1 MTVKK
6 GKKVIAI
13 GAHPDDVEIGC
24 AGTLAR
30 HVKEGDAVTIL
41 HMTNTG
47 YGNRITGEILRTPE
61 QSRRE
66 AERAAEILGCDLIML
81 DFEEQK
87 VPFDAY
93 SVSLVNSILDEKGI
107 DVVYTNW
114 RGDSHQDHI
123 ATFKC
128 VMAAARY
135 IDNVYL
141 YEQIP
146 QPRTNELHVEPTRFV
161 NISNYIKIKMMA
173 VEAHE
178 SQVKKYGDSLIDGV
192 KSLARL
198 RGVQCKRNYA
208 EAFEVIKEVR

>member
-1 MTVKK
+1 MA
-6 GKKVIAI
+6 GRNIIAI

-24 AGTLAR
+24 AGTIAR
-30 HVKEGDAVTIL
+30 HVFEGDKVTIL

-47 YGNRITGEILRTPE
+47 YGNRITGEVLRTPE
-61 QSRRE
+61 QSRNE
-66 AERAAEILGCDLIML
+66 AARAAKILGCELIML

-93 SVSLVNSILDEKGI
+93 SIALVNDILEKKNI

-114 RGDSHQDHI
+114 RGDSHQDHV

-135 IDNVYL
+135 IKNVYL

-146 QPRTNELHVEPTRFV
+146 QPRVNEVHVEPTYYV
-161 NISNYIKIKMMA
+161 DITDYLDKKIEAIK
-173 VEAHE
+173 AHE
-178 SQVKKYGDSLIDGV
+178 SQVKKYGKSLIDGV
-192 KSLARL
+192 LALAKL
-198 RGVQCKRNYA
+198 RGIQCKRTYA
-208 EAFEVIKEVR
+208 EAFEVVKQVY

>member
-1 MTVKK
+1 MTFKK
-6 GKKVIAI
+6 KKNVIAI

-30 HVKEGDAVTIL
+30 HVDEGDAVTIL

-66 AERAAEILGCDLIML
+66 AERAAEIVGCNLVML

-93 SVSLVNSILDEKGI
+93 SVALVNSILDEREI
-107 DVVYTNW
+107 NIVYTNW

-146 QPRTNELHVEPTRFV
+146 QPRTNELHVEPTHFV
-161 NISNYIKIKMMA
+161 DITKYFEIKIRA
-173 VEAHE
+173 IEAHE
-178 SQVKKYGDSLIDGV
+178 SQVKKYGDSVIDGV

-198 RGVQCKRNYA
+198 RGVQCKRGYV

>member
-1 MTVKK
+1 MAHK
-6 GKKVIAI
+6 KKVIAI

-30 HVKEGDAVTIL
+30 HIDEGDDVTIL

-47 YGNRITGEILRTPE
+47 YSNRITGEILRTPV

-66 AERAAEILGCDLIML
+66 AERAAKILGCDLIML

-93 SVSLVNSILDEKGI
+93 SVALVNSILDEREV
-107 DVVYTNW
+107 DVVYTSW

-123 ATFKC
+123 ATFKT
-128 VMAAARY
+128 VMAAARH

-146 QPRTNELHVEPTRFV
+146 QPRTNELHVEPTYFV
-161 NISNYIKIKMMA
+161 DITKYFEIKVKTI
-173 VEAHE
+173 EAHE
-178 SQVKKYGDSLIDGV
+178 SQVKKYGDSVMDGV

-198 RGVQCKRNYA
+198 RGVQCKRKYA

>member
-1 MTVKK
+1 MT
-6 GKKVIAI
+6 GKNIIAI

-30 HVKEGDAVTIL
+30 HISEGDKVTIL

-47 YGNRITGEILRTPE
+47 YGNRITGEVLRTPE
-61 QSRRE
+61 QSRSE
-66 AERAAEILGCDLIML
+66 ADKATKILGCELIML
-81 DFEEQK
+81 DFAEQE

-93 SVSLVNSILDEKGI
+93 SVALINDILDKKKI
-107 DVVYTNW
+107 NVVYTNW

-128 VMAAARY
+128 VMAAARH
-135 IDNVYL
+135 IENVYL

-146 QPRTNELHVEPTRFV
+146 QPRTNEMHVEPTYYVDITDYLAKKLEVIR
-161 NISNYIKIKMMA
+161 
-173 VEAHE
+173 AHE

-192 KSLARL
+192 VALAKL
-198 RGVQCKRNYA
+198 RGIQCSRKYA
-208 EAFEVIKEVR
+208 VDSRSSNDSL

>member
-1 MTVKK
+1 MAHK
-6 GKKVIAI
+6 KKVIAI

-30 HVKEGDAVTIL
+30 HIDEGDDVTIL

-47 YGNRITGEILRTPE
+47 YSNRITGEILRTPV

-66 AERAAEILGCDLIML
+66 AERAAKILGCDLIML

-93 SVSLVNSILDEKGI
+93 SVALVNSILDEREV
-107 DVVYTNW
+107 DVVYTSW

-123 ATFKC
+123 ATFKT
-128 VMAAARY
+128 VMAAARH

-146 QPRTNELHVEPTRFV
+146 QPRTNELHVEPTYFV
-161 NISNYIKIKMMA
+161 DITKYFEIKIKTI
-173 VEAHE
+173 EAHE
-178 SQVKKYGDSLIDGV
+178 SQVKKYGDSVMDGV

-198 RGVQCKRNYA
+198 RGVQCKRKYA
-208 EAFEVIKEVR
+208 EALEVIKEVR

>member
-1 MTVKK
+1 MSV
-6 GKKVIAI
+6 KKVIAI

-24 AGTLAR
+24 SGTLAR
-30 HVKEGDAVTIL
+30 HVKEGNEVTIL

-47 YGNRITGEILRTPE
+47 YSNRITGEVLRTPE
-61 QSRRE
+61 ESKEE
-66 AERAAEILGCDLIML
+66 AERAAKILGCELMML

-87 VPFDAY
+87 VPFNEY
-93 SVSLVNSILDEKGI
+93 SVALINNILDEKDI
-107 DVVYTNW
+107 NTVYTSW

-146 QPRTNELHVEPTRFV
+146 QPRTNELHVEPTHYVDITGYFE
-161 NISNYIKIKMMA
+161 IKKKAMR
-173 VEAHE
+173 AHK
-178 SQVKKYGDSLIDGV
+178 SQVKKYGDALMDGIE
-192 KSLARL
+192 SLARL
-198 RGVQCKRNYA
+198 RGIQCNRKYA